1 METRKQWDDIFQTRE
16 EKRLSTKSSIPI
28 ETIFKMEKKLKTFQ
42 DKQKLRGF
50 RSLLWHVSSTRNS
63 KVKQEDAG

>member
-28 ETIFKMEKKLKTFQ
+28 ETIFKMGKKLKTFQ
-42 DKQKLRGF
+42 DKQKLRG
-50 RSLLWHVSSTRNS
+50 SVLCCGT
-63 KVKQEDAG
+63 